1 MMDGAVRSRMRRSG
15 PPFHVTVWR
24 GAIAVKLMTF
34 DTHDAATEF
43 AIAEMNLVLG
53 PSDEF
58 A

>member
-1 MMDGAVRSRMRRSG
+1 
-15 PPFHVTVWR
+15 VWR